1 MSTYYCLVAGL
12 PDISLDDGKLS
23 YSVSDFKA
31 ELYPDLSAQDRKLID
46 LFYLKFDN
54 TAILKLLKN
63 KDAVIEDKGNFSAEE
78 LLQLIEAVREG
89 DTPDK
94 KYPSYLVNFV
104 SQYLQLSQDELYR
117 ADDLLAALY
126 YSYGMSSNNAF
137 IASWFE
143 FNLNLN
149 NILAALA
156 ARKYKMEV
164 SSVIVGA
171 TSICEQLRTSNAR
184 DFGLNETL
192 EYFEALQRIADIEEL
207 VEREKKVDM
216 LKWKWLE
223 DESFFHYFTIER
235 IFVFLMQL
243 EMIERWISLDKEKG
257 NELFRKM
264 IQDLKNEVQIPEE
277 FRKSLIPQHFDLTLF
292 ISS

>member
-184 DFGLNETL
+184 DFGLNETR

-277 FRKSLIPQHFDLTLF
+277 FRK
-292 ISS
+292 

>member
-54 TAILKLLKN
+54 MAILKLLKN
-63 KDAVIEDKGNFSAEE
+63 KDTVIEDKGNFSAEE

-264 IQDLKNEVQIPEE
+264 IQDLKMKFKYQKNLENNKK
-277 FRKSLIPQHFDLTLF
+277 R
-292 ISS
+292 

>member
-12 PDISLDDGKLS
+12 PDISLDGGKLS

-54 TAILKLLKN
+54 MAILKLLKN
-63 KDAVIEDKGNFSAEE
+63 KDTVIEDKGNFSAEE

-277 FRKSLIPQHFDLTLF
+277 FRK
-292 ISS
+292 

>member
-54 TAILKLLKN
+54 TAILKLLRN

-104 SQYLQLSQDELYR
+104 SQYSQLSQDELYR

-277 FRKSLIPQHFDLTLF
+277 FRK
-292 ISS
+292 

>member
-89 DTPDK
+89 DTLDK

-149 NILAALA
+149 NIFAALA

-277 FRKSLIPQHFDLTLF
+277 FRK
-292 ISS
+292 

>member
-54 TAILKLLKN
+54 TAILKLLRN

-257 NELFRKM
+257 NELFRQL
-264 IQDLKNEVQIPEE
+264 IDQLKDEVQIPQE
-277 FRKSLIPQHFDLTLF
+277 FRK
-292 ISS
+292 

>member
-23 YSVSDFKA
+23 YSVVDFKS
-31 ELYPDLSAQDRKLID
+31 ELYPELSIRDQKLID
-46 LFYLKFDN
+46 LFYLKYDN
-54 TAILKLLKN
+54 ADLLKLLKN
-63 KDAVIEDKGNFSAEE
+63 KDAVTEGKGNFSAEE
-78 LLQLIEAVREG
+78 LLLLIDTVRDG

-94 KYPSYLVNFV
+94 RFPAYLIDFIT
-104 SQYLQLSQDELYR
+104 QYFTLSQEELYR
-117 ADDLLAALY
+117 AEDLLASLY
-126 YSYGMSSNNAF
+126 FSYGMACSNVF

-156 ARKYKMEV
+156 ARKYKLEV
-164 SSVIVGA
+164 ANVIVGN
-171 TSICEQLRTSNAR
+171 TSVCEQLRTSNAR

-192 EYFEALQRIADIEEL
+192 EYFETLQRIADIEEL

-223 DESFFHYFTIER
+223 DESFFYYFTVER
-235 IFVFLMQL
+235 VFVFLMQL

-257 NELFRKM
+257 HELFRKM
-264 IQDLKNEVQIPEE
+264 IQNLKDEVQIPEE
-277 FRKSLIPQHFDLTLF
+277 FRK
-292 ISS
+292 

>member
-117 ADDLLAALY
+117 ADDLLVALY

-156 ARKYKMEV
+156 ARKYKLEV

-277 FRKSLIPQHFDLTLF
+277 FRK
-292 ISS
+292 

>member
-63 KDAVIEDKGNFSAEE
+63 KDTVIEDKGNFSAEE

-117 ADDLLAALY
+117 AYDLLAALY

-156 ARKYKMEV
+156 ARKYKLEV

-192 EYFEALQRIADIEEL
+192 KYFEALQRIADIEEL
-207 VEREKKVDM
+207 VEREKKVNM
-216 LKWKWLE
+216 LKWKSLE

-277 FRKSLIPQHFDLTLF
+277 FRK
-292 ISS
+292 

>member
-1 MSTYYCLVAGL
+1 MSTYYCLVAGF

-63 KDAVIEDKGNFSAEE
+63 KDTVIEDKGNFSAEE

-156 ARKYKMEV
+156 ARKYKLEV

-207 VEREKKVDM
+207 VEREKKVNM

-277 FRKSLIPQHFDLTLF
+277 FRK
-292 ISS
+292 

>member
-23 YSVSDFKA
+23 YSVSDFRA

-63 KDAVIEDKGNFSAEE
+63 KDTVIEDKGNFSAEE

-156 ARKYKMEV
+156 ARKYKLEV

-277 FRKSLIPQHFDLTLF
+277 FRK
-292 ISS
+292 

>member
-1 MSTYYCLVAGL
+1 MSTYYCLVVGL

-54 TAILKLLKN
+54 MAILKLLKN
-63 KDAVIEDKGNFSAEE
+63 KDTVIEDKGNFSAEE

-277 FRKSLIPQHFDLTLF
+277 FRK
-292 ISS
+292 

>member
-54 TAILKLLKN
+54 MAILKLLKN
-63 KDAVIEDKGNFSAEE
+63 KDTVIEDKGNFSAEE

-184 DFGLNETL
+184 DFGLNEPL

-277 FRKSLIPQHFDLTLF
+277 FRK
-292 ISS
+292 

>member
-63 KDAVIEDKGNFSAEE
+63 KDAVIEDKGDFSAEE

-156 ARKYKMEV
+156 ARKYKLEV

-277 FRKSLIPQHFDLTLF
+277 FRK
-292 ISS
+292 

>member
-104 SQYLQLSQDELYR
+104 SRYLQLSQDEFYR

-156 ARKYKMEV
+156 ARKYKLEV

-277 FRKSLIPQHFDLTLF
+277 FRK
-292 ISS
+292 

>member
-54 TAILKLLKN
+54 MAILKLLKN
-63 KDAVIEDKGNFSAEE
+63 KDTVIEDKGNFSAEE

-104 SQYLQLSQDELYR
+104 SQYLQLSQNELYR

-277 FRKSLIPQHFDLTLF
+277 FRK
-292 ISS
+292 

>member
-12 PDISLDDGKLS
+12 PDVSLDDGKLS

-63 KDAVIEDKGNFSAEE
+63 KDTVIEDKGNFSAEE

-156 ARKYKMEV
+156 ARKYKLEV

-277 FRKSLIPQHFDLTLF
+277 FRK
-292 ISS
+292 

>member
-54 TAILKLLKN
+54 MAILKLLKN
-63 KDAVIEDKGNFSAEE
+63 KDTVIEDKGNFSAEE

-216 LKWKWLE
+216 LKWKWVE

-277 FRKSLIPQHFDLTLF
+277 FRK
-292 ISS
+292 

>member
-54 TAILKLLKN
+54 MAILKLLKN
-63 KDAVIEDKGNFSAEE
+63 KDTVIEDKGNFSAEE

-171 TSICEQLRTSNAR
+171 TSICEQLRISNAR

-277 FRKSLIPQHFDLTLF
+277 FRK
-292 ISS
+292 

>member
-23 YSVSDFKA
+23 YSVSDFKT

-63 KDAVIEDKGNFSAEE
+63 KDTVIEDKGNFSAEE

-117 ADDLLAALY
+117 AYDLLAALY

-156 ARKYKMEV
+156 ARKYKLEV

-277 FRKSLIPQHFDLTLF
+277 FRK
-292 ISS
+292 

>member
-156 ARKYKMEV
+156 ARKYKLEV

-243 EMIERWISLDKEKG
+243 EMIERWISLDKEEG

-277 FRKSLIPQHFDLTLF
+277 FRK
-292 ISS
+292 

>member
-156 ARKYKMEV
+156 ARKYKLEV

-184 DFGLNETL
+184 DFGLNETF

-277 FRKSLIPQHFDLTLF
+277 FRK
-292 ISS
+292 

>member
-54 TAILKLLKN
+54 TAILKLLRN

-171 TSICEQLRTSNAR
+171 TSICEQLRTSNTR

-277 FRKSLIPQHFDLTLF
+277 FRK
-292 ISS
+292 

>member
-54 TAILKLLKN
+54 MAILKLLKN
-63 KDAVIEDKGNFSAEE
+63 KDTVIEDKGNFSAEE

-223 DESFFHYFTIER
+223 DESFSHYFTIER

-277 FRKSLIPQHFDLTLF
+277 FRK
-292 ISS
+292 

>member
-54 TAILKLLKN
+54 MAILKLLKN

-156 ARKYKMEV
+156 ARKYKLEV

-184 DFGLNETL
+184 DFGLNEIL

-277 FRKSLIPQHFDLTLF
+277 FRK
-292 ISS
+292 

>member
-89 DTPDK
+89 GTPDK

-156 ARKYKMEV
+156 ARKYKLEV

-277 FRKSLIPQHFDLTLF
+277 FRK
-292 ISS
+292 

>member
-156 ARKYKMEV
+156 ARKYKLKV

-184 DFGLNETL
+184 DFGLIDIL

-277 FRKSLIPQHFDLTLF
+277 FRK
-292 ISS
+292 

>member
-63 KDAVIEDKGNFSAEE
+63 KDTVIEDKGNFSAEE

-192 EYFEALQRIADIEEL
+192 KYFEALQRIADIEEL
-207 VEREKKVDM
+207 VEREKKVNM

-277 FRKSLIPQHFDLTLF
+277 FRK
-292 ISS
+292 

>member
-1 MSTYYCLVAGL
+1 MSTYYCLVPGL

-63 KDAVIEDKGNFSAEE
+63 KDTVIEDKGNFSAEE

-156 ARKYKMEV
+156 ARKYKLEV

-243 EMIERWISLDKEKG
+243 EMIERWISLD
-257 NELFRKM
+257 RKKVM
-264 IQDLKNEVQIPEE
+264 NFSE
-277 FRKSLIPQHFDLTLF
+277 R
-292 ISS
+292 

>member
-23 YSVSDFKA
+23 YSVSDFKT

-156 ARKYKMEV
+156 ARKYKLEV

-171 TSICEQLRTSNAR
+171 TSICEQLCTSNAR

-277 FRKSLIPQHFDLTLF
+277 FRK
-292 ISS
+292 

>member
-54 TAILKLLKN
+54 MAILKLLKN
-63 KDAVIEDKGNFSAEE
+63 KDTVIEDKGNFSAEE

-156 ARKYKMEV
+156 ARKYKLEV

-192 EYFEALQRIADIEEL
+192 KYFEALQRIADIEEL
-207 VEREKKVDM
+207 VEREKKVNM

-277 FRKSLIPQHFDLTLF
+277 FRK
-292 ISS
+292 

>member
-117 ADDLLAALY
+117 AYDLLAALY

-257 NELFRKM
+257 NEFFRKM

-277 FRKSLIPQHFDLTLF
+277 FRK
-292 ISS
+292 

>member
-63 KDAVIEDKGNFSAEE
+63 KDAVIEDKGYFSAEE

-277 FRKSLIPQHFDLTLF
+277 FRK
-292 ISS
+292 

>member
-149 NILAALA
+149 NIFAALA
-156 ARKYKMEV
+156 ARKYKLEV

-277 FRKSLIPQHFDLTLF
+277 FRK
-292 ISS
+292 

>member
-54 TAILKLLKN
+54 TAILKLLRN

-192 EYFEALQRIADIEEL
+192 QYFEALQRIADIEEL

-277 FRKSLIPQHFDLTLF
+277 FRK
-292 ISS
+292 

>member
-149 NILAALA
+149 NILTALA
-156 ARKYKMEV
+156 ARKYKLEV

-277 FRKSLIPQHFDLTLF
+277 FRK
-292 ISS
+292 